1 MEYKLELI
9 VKEPMGSKGEIT
21 FTGSTEDPLIAFS
34 VNLLLTATEY
44 RGFANEIKLYRDGSL
59 ITEEDLYQ
67 DFKDRYLDQYNNY
80 L

>member
-9 VKEPMGSKGEIT
+9 VKEPMGNKGEIT
-21 FTGSTEDPLIAFS
+21 FTGSTEDPLVAFS
-34 VNLLLTATEY
+34 VNILLTATEY

-67 DFKDRYLDQYNNY
+67 DFKDRYLTKKA
-80 L
+80 